1 MNQETRSASK
11 ADENGVRSLD
21 AVASD
26 DIIDIFCLVVRQSV
40 LPVST
45 SSIEDNKTMTGAMIC
60 RTEHRKKRFY
70 GAAC

>member
-1 MNQETRSASK
+1 M
-11 ADENGVRSLD
+11 D